1 MLKKVENNTPMMDI
15 KVLSAHLGSYIAGT
29 NSRKENL
36 YQLTRSSGVTGG
48 LSIKQ
53 WPSARRAIG
62 TIR

>member
-1 MLKKVENNTPMMDI
+1 MIDI
-15 KVLSAHLGSYIAGT
+15 KVLPAHLGLYIAGT

-36 YQLTRSSGVTGG
+36 YKLTRSSGVTGG

-53 WPSARRAIG
+53 WPSGRRAIG